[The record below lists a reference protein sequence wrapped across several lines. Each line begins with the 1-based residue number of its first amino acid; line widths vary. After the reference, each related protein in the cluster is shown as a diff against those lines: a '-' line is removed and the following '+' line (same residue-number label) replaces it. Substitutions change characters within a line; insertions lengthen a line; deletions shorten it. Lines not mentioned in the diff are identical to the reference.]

1 MEGPETAA
9 VLCAVLSVVQNVVP
23 RASGDKVAD
32 DVRISSR
39 SMWGSAIKET
49 ALGLP
54 SGVSP
59 QTAKL
64 RTELIP

>member
-1 MEGPETAA
+1 MEGSETAA
-9 VLCAVLSVVQNVVP
+9 VLGAVLYVVQNVVP
-23 RASGDKVAD
+23 RASADKVAD
-32 DVRISSR
+32 DVRISQR

-64 RTELIP
+64 RLERVP